1 MDQLSSVRDGSSVSS
16 HWEVLCSV
24 PGAWWWSVEKR
35 RLRCLRAGVGVG
47 EAGTH
52 RWEDGEEAPR
62 KRGGTACAGSV
73 QECQGTRQ
81 RRRAGPTP
89 KLFHM
94 HKLYF
99 FNSPPHFH
107 PWPTDFTDSTGSLR
121 VGCPPPRSRGAPWV
135 GIGGSTGA
143 RTQDLVR
150 YATEPPQA
158 QSILTV
164 WLSTGQHSIY
174 FLT

>member
-73 QECQGTRQ
+73 QECQGTGQ
-81 RRRAGPTP
+81 RGRARPTP
-89 KLFHM
+89 KLFHR

-121 VGCPPPRSRGAPWV
+121 VGCPPHTLKGRTLGRDRGLHWGADPGPGAWKADVLTAMLRNHPRHKV
-135 GIGGSTGA
+135 
-143 RTQDLVR
+143 
-150 YATEPPQA
+150 
-158 QSILTV
+158 
-164 WLSTGQHSIY
+164 
-174 FLT
+174 F